1 MFIDAVQ
8 RTELFHQLL
17 CGFLAY
23 LRHTGNVVRRIAH
36 QGFQL
41 NELGGCHAVS
51 RFHILCIII
60 LDFGFA
66 ALGLWNADFHFIRGN
81 L

>member
-8 RTELFHQLL
+8 RTELLHQLL
-17 CGFLAY
+17 CCFLAY
-23 LRHTGNVVRRIAH
+23 LGHAGNVVRRIAH
-36 QGFQL
+36 QGFQIY
-41 NELGGCHAVS
+41 EPGGCHTVS

-66 ALGLWNADFHFIRGN
+66 ALCLGNADFYFVRGN